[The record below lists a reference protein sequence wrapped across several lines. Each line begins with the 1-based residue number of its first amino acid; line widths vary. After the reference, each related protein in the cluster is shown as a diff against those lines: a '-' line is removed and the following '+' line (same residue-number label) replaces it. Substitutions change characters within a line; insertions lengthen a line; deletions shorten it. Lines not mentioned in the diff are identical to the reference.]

1 MYTQT
6 SRTRTS
12 RFFCFSA
19 VMMLAAMMI
28 AGCNQVQGNSSS
40 GKSANTPPAPADK
53 TYTVDGV
60 SFVMKGIAAVTN
72 GTVGHS
78 SYSDNK
84 PPE

>member
-1 MYTQT
+1 MEGKNKKTKV
-6 SRTRTS
+6 
-12 RFFCFSA
+12 FKWAA